1 MTEVDPID
9 ILLRIGNLRKFVAEA
24 EVAGGAILEI
34 GDAAVKSDKKAAG
47 AMSGLGL
54 STGGLKKIIMG
65 TAGAVAAIGYETTK
79 MSIVFKSEMLKL
91 HTQAGASLGEVKW
104 FEKSIENV
112 KGLQQSAG
120 ELAKGLYAF
129 VSVGLKGKT
138 AMAALVAASHGA
150 AVGGAHLE
158 ETTNALAAAMVAFEI
173 KGKNA
178 GKTMG
183 TINAIVGVG
192 KLRMEDLVSSFRQG
206 ILPVAQLGGLGLR
219 SLGAA
224 LAVMTDRGITAS
236 RGMQYLRQAIFYLA
250 SESTGPAKK
259 ALGELGL
266 TSEQVAK
273 TLRKPD
279 GIAETVK
286 LLHERMKGMSN
297 SKVLELLKAL
307 GGGARS
313 SSGLA
318 AVYQSLGSQVS
329 SVQGKYSKIG
339 GIEGTFHQ
347 KVMEQEHTTL
357 GMLKNDWSEVT
368 KAMVRVGPIFEHI
381 AVILAKGL
389 TVIIKGVLGF
399 FVILT
404 ELGSIW
410 NGLSGPVKAILML
423 VGLFIGQAVLLA
435 TVVKAWRILTAAIET
450 AQIVFMYFGDAV
462 KAFFVTD
469 PIILGLMAVV
479 AITILVITHWKQT
492 KAIFMEVFSWVS
504 SHWQILA
511 DFLTGGLAEPVILIV
526 KHWKGLMSF
535 FEGLPKVFEKVF
547 EAIGKFVMS
556 PFEWAIHGVGK
567 LWKKFTKIP
576 GIGTAISIGSKVLG
590 AISNP
595 IGAVGSALGIPGAAQ
610 GGTILSTGS
619 VLVGEAGPEILNL
632 PAGASVKPLSNS
644 GGEGF
649 GDNGPVFVS
658 KTELYLEGK
667 MIDEAVGK
675 YTASKLARR

>member
-9 ILLRIGNLRKFVAEA
+9 ILLRIGNLRKFVAES
-24 EVAGGAILEI
+24 EVAAGAVLNI
-34 GDAAVKSDKKAAG
+34 GKAGVRSTEETVAASKKNAAAIGLVKKAAMGVVG
-47 AMSGLGL
+47 A
-54 STGGLKKIIMG
+54 I
-65 TAGAVAAIGYETTK
+65 VAIGYESAK
-79 MSIVFKSEMLKL
+79 MSITFKSEMLKL
-91 HTQAGASLGEVKW
+91 HTQAGATLGEVKW
-104 FEKSIENV
+104 FEKSIQNV

-129 VSVGLKGKT
+129 VSVGLKGKV
-138 AMAALVAASHGA
+138 AMEALVAASHGA

-183 TINAIVGVG
+183 TINAIIGVG

-259 ALGELGL
+259 ALAELGL

-329 SVQGKYSKIG
+329 SVQGKYAKIG
-339 GIEGTFHQ
+339 GIEGTFNQ
-347 KVMEQEHTTL
+347 KVREQEHTTL
-357 GMLKNDWSEVT
+357 GKLKNDWSEIT
-368 KAMVRVGPIFEHI
+368 KALVRVGPIFEKI
-381 AVILAKGL
+381 AVIGAAAITK
-389 TVIIKGVLGF
+389 IIKGIIGF
-399 FVILT
+399 FTMLT
-404 ELGSIW
+404 ELKSKFES
-410 NGLSGPVKAILML
+410 LSAPVKAIITV
-423 VGLFIGQAVLLA
+423 VGILLGQALLFVVL
-435 TVVKAWRILTAAIET
+435 VRAWAILR
-450 AQIVFMYFGDAV
+450 G
-462 KAFFVTD
+462 
-469 PIILGLMAVV
+469 AVV
-479 AITILVITHWKQT
+479 ATKLAVIAFSDTSKLALLTNPWSLAIMAIVTLIVIMITHWKQT
-492 KAIFMEVFSWVS
+492 KAIIMDVFNWAKNN
-504 SHWQILA
+504 WPLLA
-511 DFLTGGLAEPVILIV
+511 IIITGGLAWPIIMIA
-526 KHWKGLMSF
+526 KHWKAFIGF
-535 FEGLPKVFEKVF
+535 FEGLPKLFENIF
-547 EAIGKFVMS
+547 EAIGKFIMS
-556 PFEWAIHGVGK
+556 PFEWAIHGVEK
-567 LWKKFTKIP
+567 LWKKFMKLP
-576 GIGTAISIGSKVLG
+576 GVGTIISIGTKVLG
-590 AISNP
+590 IASNP
-595 IGAVGSALGIPGAAQ
+595 LGAIGGALGIPGLAQ
-610 GGTILSTGS
+610 GGTVLSTGS
-619 VLVGEAGPEILNL
+619 VMVGEKGPEILNL
-632 PAGASVKPLSNS
+632 PRGASVKPL
-644 GGEGF
+644 GGTQAQGF
-649 GDNGPVFVS
+649 GENGPIFIS
-658 KTELYLEGK
+658 KSELYLEGK
-667 MIDEAVGK
+667 MIDEAVGR
-675 YTASKLARR
+675 YTAGKLARR